1 MAGIASI
8 CVAYGAG
15 SLMKSMHGDITS
27 PQNGNANGSPAPAM
41 RLGDPRNKF
50 SLHHILRNGFPGL
63 QVCFEAQEILCE
75 AWMPNVA
82 RILVSLRLSLVES
95 IESYN
100 VLRTSTIYILPPM
113 RRNGTS
119 RCTHHPPLNSAHNF
133 VYGTRIY

>member
-1 MAGIASI
+1 MLFEVLHELSGTCKSSSSFPIFAYPNSGDDCGYCQGMAGIASI

-15 SLMKSMHGDITS
+15 SLMKSMHGDISS

-63 QVCFEAQEILCE
+63 QICFEAQEILCE

-82 RILVSLRLSLVES
+82 RILVSFRLDF
-95 IESYN
+95 IDG
-100 VLRTSTIYILPPM
+100 I
-113 RRNGTS
+113 
-119 RCTHHPPLNSAHNF
+119 
-133 VYGTRIY
+133 